1 MLITGGSESRKINTL
16 VTLIGQ
22 QDKINQKT

>member
-1 MLITGGSESRKINTL
+1 MLITGGSESRKINAL